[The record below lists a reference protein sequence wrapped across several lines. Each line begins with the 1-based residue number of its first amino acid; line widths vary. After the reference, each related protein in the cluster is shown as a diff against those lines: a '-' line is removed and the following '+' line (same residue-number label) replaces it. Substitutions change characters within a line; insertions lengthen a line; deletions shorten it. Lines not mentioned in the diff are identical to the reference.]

1 MSNLVNEMIMENI
14 SDDIMDMKVEAFL
27 DNITGDDSYN
37 DVMKAIARLIEKK
50 MEETEIHQHLIL
62 DNSLSLWY
70 SQPILRD

>member
-27 DNITGDDSYN
+27 DNIMGDDSYN
-37 DVMKAIARLIEKK
+37 VVMKAIARLIEKK
-50 MEETEIHQHLIL
+50 LEETEIHQHLIL

>member
-1 MSNLVNEMIMENI
+1 MSNLINEMIMENI

-27 DNITGDDSYN
+27 DNIMGDDSYN
-37 DVMKAIARLIEKK
+37 VVMKAIARLIEKK
-50 MEETEIHQHLIL
+50 LEETEIHLHLIL

>member
-50 MEETEIHQHLIL
+50 LEETAVHQHLIL